1 MNIRNFLLHALMVV
15 ILAVVMGSQGC
26 TVTFKGDKIELEGK
40 TAVAYQLVDIGFTD
54 GSHR

>member
-1 MNIRNFLLHALMVV
+1 MNIRNFLLLALMVV

-26 TVTFKGDKIELEGK
+26 TMTFKGDKIELEGK
-40 TAVAYQLVDIGFTD
+40 TAVAYKLVDIGFTD

>member
-1 MNIRNFLLHALMVV
+1 MNIKNILFLALMVV

-26 TVTFKGDKIELEGK
+26 TVTFKGKEIELEGK
-40 TAVAYQLVDIGFTD
+40 TAIAYELCDIGFTD